1 MAGAFSFASF
11 SRGNGRAG
19 GWGVG
24 AVSGDISQEQ
34 LQELVSFV
42 PTSLNSGAPI
52 PDFPSAQERAEL
64 VRRTAVFTLTEEG
77 EQWVTMVSVPAGID
91 ATGRGGNVFTYTAV
105 SDGGVPP
112 APADVLYSPDVP
124 TPFSIFEVDKVEIPE
139 KISRKGPL
147 ASDALI
153 DDFLAGEFRSP
164 AALPTPF
171 KSVVPHNDAA
181 YNARLVEA
189 MAKVLSSKKKT
200 LVILVAPENQAA
212 FWVAAA
218 AREVGEPGFG
228 FSTFEKPAAIAE
240 LPLGTSTMVVV
251 PESEKLRL
259 FELTKARAI
268 PGNPV
273 IFELGEPLPDLSAYE
288 GAGEVASAPTPAPE
302 AVEPEASS
310 PFVDEPAQS
319 VAEPWAESPAAAAAD
334 LSAASQVNPFSE
346 SAQSAPRGEENG
358 ASPGIAQTEPAPT
371 AAAAAA
377 PAAPGANAVVPGLT
391 SDELEQLRD
400 FDPAWW
406 MGYLKKHRGR
416 AIHFA
421 LLHPSCFPEGTRVF
435 ALAAALASWVKYF
448 PADYNFLVS
457 QALGGIDTAS
467 LDQARA
473 LTIERFAP
481 VIQLEERRSAA
492 TGELGRYLGGIFAE
506 IKRAHG
512 FTES

>member
-42 PTSLNSGAPI
+42 PTSLNSGTPI

-259 FELTKARAI
+259 AELTKARAI

-288 GAGEVASAPTPAPE
+288 GAGVVASAPTPAPE

-310 PFVDEPAQS
+310 PFVDEPAQA
-319 VAEPWAESPAAAAAD
+319 VAEPWAESPAAGAAD

-377 PAAPGANAVVPGLT
+377 PAAQGANAVVPGLT

>member
-189 MAKVLSSKKKT
+189 MAKVLSAKKKT

-259 FELTKARAI
+259 AELTKARAI

-288 GAGEVASAPTPAPE
+288 GAGVVASAPTPAPE

-346 SAQSAPRGEENG
+346 SAQSAPRGEANG
-358 ASPGIAQTEPAPT
+358 ASPSIAQTEPAPT

-421 LLHPSCFPEGTRVF
+421 LLHPSCFPEGTQVF

-448 PADYNFLVS
+448 PRDYNFLVS

-467 LDQARA
+467 LGQARA

-481 VIQLEERRSAA
+481 VIQPEERRSAA

>member
-42 PTSLNSGAPI
+42 PTSLNSGTPI

-64 VRRTAVFTLTEEG
+64 VRRTAVFTMTEEG

-189 MAKVLSSKKKT
+189 MAKVLSAKKKT

-259 FELTKARAI
+259 AELTKARAI

-288 GAGEVASAPTPAPE
+288 GAGVVASAPTPAP
-302 AVEPEASS
+302 AVAEPEASS
-310 PFVDEPAQS
+310 PFADEPAQS

>member
-259 FELTKARAI
+259 AELTKARAI

-288 GAGEVASAPTPAPE
+288 GAGVVASAPTPAP
-302 AVEPEASS
+302 AVAEPEASS

-346 SAQSAPRGEENG
+346 SAQSAPRGEANG
-358 ASPGIAQTEPAPT
+358 ASPSIAQTEPALT

-377 PAAPGANAVVPGLT
+377 PAALGANAVVPGLT
-391 SDELEQLRD
+391 SDEVEQLRD

-406 MGYLKKHRGR
+406 MGYLEKHRGR

>member
-218 AREVGEPGFG
+218 AREVGALGFG

-259 FELTKARAI
+259 AELTKARAI

-288 GAGEVASAPTPAPE
+288 GAGVVASAPTPAP
-302 AVEPEASS
+302 AVAEPEASS

-346 SAQSAPRGEENG
+346 SAQSAPRGEANG
-358 ASPGIAQTEPAPT
+358 ASPSIAQTEPALT

-377 PAAPGANAVVPGLT
+377 PAALGANAVVPGLT
-391 SDELEQLRD
+391 SDEVEQLRD

-406 MGYLKKHRGR
+406 MGYLEKHRGR

>member
-164 AALPTPF
+164 AALPTLF

-319 VAEPWAESPAAAAAD
+319 VAEPWAESPAAGAAD

-400 FDPAWW
+400 FVPAWW

-506 IKRAHG
+506 IIRAHG